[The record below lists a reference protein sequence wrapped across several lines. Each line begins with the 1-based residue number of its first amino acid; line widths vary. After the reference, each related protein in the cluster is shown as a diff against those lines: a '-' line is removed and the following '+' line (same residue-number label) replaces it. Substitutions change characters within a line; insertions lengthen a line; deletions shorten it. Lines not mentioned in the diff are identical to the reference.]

1 MTKPKYLNIN
11 YIDTAES
18 IEYNGKECNT
28 TDNIFPLGRI
38 TSDDI
43 YDFIVEFTVD
53 IDTGEIL
60 NWPTGNVA
68 NIYSKPVDSG
78 IYTFKNAEKENI
90 FVYSGY
96 VLDGLDIEDNG
107 YGDYIILSI
116 DEKGIIKNWD
126 KKRILNTYKHIKN
139 NPEKYDVVE

>member
-28 TDNIFPLGRI
+28 TDNIFPLGRT